1 MDPAHTPPRAD
12 PALAIRIEGL
22 SKTFRPL
29 RLGFRSLRWVRRLP
43 PVEALRGVDLQVR
56 EGEIVG
62 LLGANGSGKST
73 LLKILATLVLPDAGR
88 VEVGGVDLARQPGEV
103 RRRVGFASADERSFY
118 WRLTGR
124 ENLAF
129 FAAFHG
135 LAPRDADGR
144 IDRLR
149 EEIGLD
155 ALDRRYG
162 EYSTGMRHRLAIA
175 RALLHEPRILL
186 LDEPTRSLDP
196 IAADV
201 LRGILRR
208 TLAGR
213 KGCAILLATHD
224 LQEAQGVCDRIAL
237 LHRGERA
244 AFGIPS
250 DLLRGGEGLLG
261 LFRAL
266 AAGGDA

>member
-1 MDPAHTPPRAD
+1 
-12 PALAIRIEGL
+12 
-22 SKTFRPL
+22 
-29 RLGFRSLRWVRRLP
+29 
-43 PVEALRGVDLQVR
+43 VEALRGVDLEVR
-56 EGEIVG
+56 AGEIVG

-73 LLKILATLVLPDAGR
+73 LLKILATVVLPDAGR
-88 VEVGGVDLARQPGEV
+88 ATVGGMDLTREPGEV

-129 FAAFHG
+129 FAAFQA
-135 LAPRDADGR
+135 LATREAAAR
-144 IDRLR
+144 IARLGD
-149 EEIGLD
+149 ELGLD

-196 IAADV
+196 LAADA

-208 TLAGR
+208 TLAGER
-213 KGCAILLATHD
+213 GCAILLATHD
-224 LQEAQGVCDRIAL
+224 LQEAQGLCDRIAV

-244 AFGIPS
+244 AFGTPA

-261 LFRAL
+261 LFRAREG
-266 AAGGDA
+266 A